1 MLSFNSPINE
11 QSKAGVVTLPANVET
26 ALDAFVSLDVDAAAT
41 SSSSG
46 ASTTDNTPNSTQG
59 TGMKGEAA
67 KNIQPL
73 TNLNKILKRL
83 VAEPENKVLRKM
95 RKDMMVRVLFSEEN
109 LEKLMP
115 VLALVV
121 AV

>member
-1 MLSFNSPINE
+1 M
-11 QSKAGVVTLPANVET
+11 VTLPANVET